1 MGGLAGHMSH
11 LYGNPNLTFSQIKDV
26 LQKASEGELQGTEKT
41 DGQNLYISYSVKDG
55 KAKSARNKGN
65 IKGGGLDARGLAQKF
80 SDHSNPN
87 LVKAFVD
94 AFTAFERAVSMFP
107 EDVQVQI
114 FGPDANV
121 FYNAEIQDPRTANVI
136 NYDTKNLNIHRVGH
150 AEFDRETGKVTDK
163 DVSNNAKMLEDA
175 LESVQDR
182 MQAEEFGVQMNA
194 FKNLRGLADGKALNS
209 ALKRLEKE
217 IDAEGVSDSQTIGEY
232 LISRVDN
239 IIKNKVNLSQET
251 RKELVRRILKQ
262 KGATVR
268 TVLATLPKGDERIP
282 VVRQFINDAGIII
295 KTAIYPIE
303 DIVHDFSVEMLRGL
317 ESAFVLNSEAEV
329 ERLRADVADAIEK
342 IQASGNEDAMKIL
355 QQHLMKLKDIKN
367 ISTTAEGFVFDYDGH
382 TYKFTGNFAPVNQI
396 LGLFKYGRGKIP
408 PIQNLKEEISKK
420 ADVAL
425 YPGAFKPPH
434 RGHLAVIKAL
444 KKQAKKV
451 VVLISNPMGATRALP
466 LSKTVIT
473 AEKAKEMFE
482 KMLGGLSG
490 VEVVIS
496 PEPSPVSAAIQYVE
510 DAPSGDLST
519 APKGSTVVLGCGDK
533 GSDLDRY
540 KNINKYARND
550 VRVKIFGCPLDQKH
564 SPEYVSSLVAAP
576 NIYNELPSVKKGLD
590 PSDFHASDM
599 RLIADLSAED
609 DVADLLFKDFVP
621 DGINYKNIL
630 STLGVQKKS
639 LTMEYLFSLVEE
651 VLDEKMRTTKA
662 VQDDYKKQW
671 QNTIAMVNKG
681 PNKDA
686 GGGKGHEKGDPDL
699 KSAPPGGGAMEE
711 EIENDEETVDE
722 ISSMA
727 GGNVQGAPSAGGG
740 PFQHM
745 DVEKENE
752 EEKKRSTL
760 KMKKALVGEKKKK
773 DPAKGTGK
781 KPKGSGRRLYTD
793 EDPSDTVSV
802 KFSTVQDIKDTLS
815 KASFKSKSHKRQ
827 SQIIN
832 LIHQRARAAYNNA
845 KDPEVKARLKK
856 AYDYAE
862 ERKEASKK
870 KTQAMKNKNESIDQY
885 VDEILNYLSVKD
897 AFLGE

>member
-11 LYGNPNLTFSQIKDV
+11 LYENPNLSFSEIKDI
-26 LQKASEGELQGTEKT
+26 LQKASQGELQGTEKT

-65 IKGGGLDARGLAQKF
+65 IKGGGLDANALAQKF
-80 SDHSNPN
+80 SEHPNPN

-94 AFTAFERAVSMFP
+94 AFTAFEKAVKMFP

-194 FKNLRGLADGKALNS
+194 FKTLRGLADDKALNR
-209 ALKRLEKE
+209 AIERLEKD
-217 IDAEGVSDSQTIGEY
+217 ISSEGISDSQTIGEY
-232 LISRVDN
+232 LITRIDN

-268 TVLATLPKGDERIP
+268 TVLATIPKGDERIP
-282 VVRQFINDAGIII
+282 VVRQLINDANIII

-303 DIVHDFSVEMLRGL
+303 DIIHDFSVEMLKGL
-317 ESAFVLNSEAEV
+317 ESAFVLNTEAEV
-329 ERLRADVADAIEK
+329 ERLRQSIADAIEEIEK
-342 IQASGNEDAMKIL
+342 SGDENRIKML
-355 QQHLMKLKDIKN
+355 GQQMMKLKDLKN
-367 ISTTAEGFVFDYDGH
+367 INTAAEGFVFDYDGH

-396 LGLFKYGRGKIP
+396 LGILRYGRGKKE
-408 PIQNLKEEISKK
+408 PIQNLKEQIGKK

-482 KMLGGLSG
+482 KMLGGMAG

-496 PEPSPVSAAIQYVE
+496 PEPSPVSAAVQYVE

-519 APKGSTVVLGCGDK
+519 APEGSTVVLGCGDK

-540 KNINKYARND
+540 KNIDKYARDD

-564 SPEYVSSLVAAP
+564 SPEYVSTLIAAP
-576 NIYNELPSVKKGLD
+576 NIYNDLPSVKKGLD

-662 VQDDYKKQW
+662 VQDDYKNQW
-671 QNTIAMVNKG
+671 KNTIAMVNKG

-686 GGGKGHEKGDPDL
+686 GGGKGHEEGDPEL

-711 EIENDEETVDE
+711 EVENDEETVDE

-727 GGNVQGAPSAGGG
+727 GGNVQGAPAAGGG

-752 EEKKRSTL
+752 EEKKRSKL

-845 KDPEVKARLKK
+845 KDPKVKARLKK

-862 ERKEASKK
+862 KRKEASKK

>member
-1 MGGLAGHMSH
+1 
-11 LYGNPNLTFSQIKDV
+11 
-26 LQKASEGELQGTEKT
+26 
-41 DGQNLYISYSVKDG
+41 
-55 KAKSARNKGN
+55 
-65 IKGGGLDARGLAQKF
+65 
-80 SDHSNPN
+80 
-87 LVKAFVD
+87 
-94 AFTAFERAVSMFP
+94 MFP
-107 EDVQVQI
+107 EEAQLEI

-121 FYNAEIQDPRTANVI
+121 FYNAEIQDPRTANII

-163 DVSNNAKMLEDA
+163 DVSRNAKILEDA

-194 FKNLRGLADGKALNS
+194 FKALKGLADDKALKI
-209 ALKRLEKE
+209 AIKKLEKE
-217 IDAEGVSDSQTIGEY
+217 ISAEGISDSQTVGEY
-232 LISRVDN
+232 LINRVDN
-239 IIKNKVNLSQET
+239 IIKNKVSLSQET

-268 TVLATLPKGDERIP
+268 TVLATISKGDEKIP
-282 VVRQFINDAGIII
+282 IVRQLINDSGIII
-295 KTAIYPIE
+295 RTAIFPIE
-303 DIVHDFSVEMLRGL
+303 DIIHDFSVEMLRGL
-317 ESAFVLNSEAEV
+317 ESAFVLDSEREV
-329 ERLRADVADAIEK
+329 ERLRIDVADAIEQIK
-342 IQASGNEDAMKIL
+342 TSGNEDAMKVL
-355 QQHLMKLKDIKN
+355 QQHLMKLKNIED

-408 PIQNLKEEISKK
+408 PIQNLKEQVSKK

-444 KKQAKKV
+444 KKQARKV

-482 KMLGGLSG
+482 KMLGGMAG
-490 VEVVIS
+490 VEVIIS
-496 PEPSPVSAAIQYVE
+496 PDPTPVTAAFQYVE
-510 DAPSGDLST
+510 NAPSDGLST
-519 APKGSTVVLGCGDK
+519 APEGSTVILGCGDK

-540 KNINKYARND
+540 KNINKYARDD

-564 SPEYVSSLVAAP
+564 SPEYVSSLLAAP

-609 DVADLLFKDFVP
+609 DTADLLFRDFVP
-621 DGINYKNIL
+621 DSVNYKNIL

-651 VLDEKMRTTKA
+651 ILDEKMRTTKA
-662 VQDDYKKQW
+662 VQDDYKNQW
-671 QNTIAMVNKG
+671 KNTIAMVNKG
-681 PNKDA
+681 ANKDA
-686 GGGKGHEKGDPDL
+686 GGGKGHKEGNPDL

-711 EIENDEETVDE
+711 EVENDEETVDE

-727 GGNVQGAPSAGGG
+727 GGNVQGAVGAGGG
-740 PFQHM
+740 PWQHT

-752 EEKKRSTL
+752 KEKKQSQL
-760 KMKKALVGEKKKK
+760 KMKKALVGEKTTN
-773 DPAKGTGK
+773 D
-781 KPKGSGRRLYTD
+781 
-793 EDPSDTVSV
+793 
-802 KFSTVQDIKDTLS
+802 
-815 KASFKSKSHKRQ
+815 
-827 SQIIN
+827 
-832 LIHQRARAAYNNA
+832 
-845 KDPEVKARLKK
+845 
-856 AYDYAE
+856 
-862 ERKEASKK
+862 
-870 KTQAMKNKNESIDQY
+870 SIDQY

>member
-55 KAKSARNKGN
+55 RAKSARNKGN
-65 IKGGGLDARGLAQKF
+65 IKGGGLDARALAQKF
-80 SDHSNPN
+80 SEHSNPN

-94 AFTAFERAVSMFP
+94 AFTAFERAVNMFP
-107 EDVQVQI
+107 EDVQLQI
-114 FGPDANV
+114 FGPDANI

-163 DVSNNAKMLEDA
+163 DVSRSAKMLEDA
-175 LESVQDR
+175 LDSVQDR

-194 FKNLRGLADGKALNS
+194 FKNLKGLADDKALKI
-209 ALKRLEKE
+209 ALDRLEKE
-217 IDAEGVSDSQTIGEY
+217 ISAEGISDSQSIGEY
-232 LISRVDN
+232 LVSRVDN
-239 IIKNKVNLSQET
+239 VIKNKVNLSQET

-282 VVRQFINDAGIII
+282 MVRQFINDGGVII

-303 DIVHDFSVEMLRGL
+303 DIIHDFSVEMLRGL
-317 ESAFVLNSEAEV
+317 ESAFVLNNESEV
-329 ERLRADVADAIEK
+329 DRLRADVADAIEK
-342 IQASGNEDAMKIL
+342 IKASGNEDAMKIL
-355 QQHLMKLKDIKN
+355 QQHLMKLKDVKN
-367 ISTTAEGFVFDYDGH
+367 ISTAAEGFVFDYDGH

-396 LGLFKYGRGKIP
+396 LGLFKYGRGKVP
-408 PIQNLKEEISKK
+408 PIQNLKEQISKK
-420 ADVAL
+420 ADIAL

-434 RGHLAVIKAL
+434 RGHLAAIKAL

-482 KMLGGLSG
+482 KMLGGVSG
-490 VEVVIS
+490 VEIIVS
-496 PEPSPVSAAIQYVE
+496 PQPSPVSAAIQYVE
-510 DAPSGDLST
+510 DAPSDGLST

-540 KNINKYARND
+540 KNVD
-550 VRVKIFGCPLDQKH
+550 
-564 SPEYVSSLVAAP
+564 
-576 NIYNELPSVKKGLD
+576 ELPSVKKGLD

-621 DGINYKNIL
+621 DGVNYKNIL

-671 QNTIAMVNKG
+671 QNTIDMINKG
-681 PNKDA
+681 ANTNA
-686 GGGKGHEKGDPDL
+686 GGGKGHTKGDPDL

-711 EIENDEETVDE
+711 EVESDEEVVDE

-727 GGNVQGAPSAGGG
+727 GGSVQGAPSAGGG
-740 PFQHM
+740 PFQHS
-745 DVEKENE
+745 DIEKENE
-752 EEKKRSTL
+752 DEKKRSKL
-760 KMKKALVGEKKKK
+760 KMKTALVGEKKKK

-832 LIHQRARAAYNNA
+832 LIHQRARAAYQNA

-862 ERKEASKK
+862 KRKEASKK
-870 KTQAMKNKNESIDQY
+870 KTQAMKNKNESVDQY
-885 VDEILNYLSVKD
+885 IDEILNYLSVKD

>member
-11 LYGNPNLTFSQIKDV
+11 LYENPNLSFSEIKDI
-26 LQKASEGELQGTEKT
+26 LQKASQGELQGTEKT

-65 IKGGGLDARGLAQKF
+65 IKGGGLDANALAQKF
-80 SDHSNPN
+80 SEHPNPN

-94 AFTAFERAVSMFP
+94 AFTAFEKAVKMFP
-107 EDVQVQI
+107 EDVQAQI

-194 FKNLRGLADGKALNS
+194 FKALRGLADDR
-209 ALKRLEKE
+209 ALKRAIERLEKD
-217 IDAEGVSDSQTIGEY
+217 ISSEGISDSQTIGEY
-232 LISRVDN
+232 LIIRIDN

-268 TVLATLPKGDERIP
+268 TVLATIPKGDERIS
-282 VVRQFINDAGIII
+282 VVRQLINDANIII

-303 DIVHDFSVEMLRGL
+303 DIVHDFSVEMLKGL
-317 ESAFVLNSEAEV
+317 ESAFVLNTEAEV
-329 ERLRADVADAIEK
+329 ERLRQSIADAIEEIEK
-342 IQASGNEDAMKIL
+342 SGDENRIKML
-355 QQHLMKLKDIKN
+355 GQQMMKLKDLKN
-367 ISTTAEGFVFDYDGH
+367 INTAAEGFVFDYDGH

-396 LGLFKYGRGKIP
+396 LGILRYGRGKKQ
-408 PIQNLKEEISKK
+408 PIQNLKEQIGKK

-482 KMLGGLSG
+482 KMLGGMAG

-496 PEPSPVSAAIQYVE
+496 PEPSPVSAAVQYVE

-519 APKGSTVVLGCGDK
+519 APEGSTVVLGCGDK

-540 KNINKYARND
+540 KNIDKYARDD

-564 SPEYVSSLVAAP
+564 SPEYVSTLIAAP
-576 NIYNELPSVKKGLD
+576 NIYNDLPSVKKGLD

-686 GGGKGHEKGDPDL
+686 GGGKGHEEGDPDL

-711 EIENDEETVDE
+711 EVENDEETVDE

-727 GGNVQGAPSAGGG
+727 GGNVQGAPAAGGG

-752 EEKKRSTL
+752 EEKKRSKL
-760 KMKKALVGEKKKK
+760 KMKKALVGEKVKN
-773 DPAKGTGK
+773 DP
-781 KPKGSGRRLYTD
+781 
-793 EDPSDTVSV
+793 
-802 KFSTVQDIKDTLS
+802 
-815 KASFKSKSHKRQ
+815 
-827 SQIIN
+827 
-832 LIHQRARAAYNNA
+832 
-845 KDPEVKARLKK
+845 
-856 AYDYAE
+856 
-862 ERKEASKK
+862 
-870 KTQAMKNKNESIDQY
+870 IDQY
-885 VDEILNYLSVKD
+885 VDEIVNYLSVKD

>member
-65 IKGGGLDARGLAQKF
+65 IKGGGLDAKALAQKF
-80 SDHSNPN
+80 SEHSNPN

-94 AFTAFERAVSMFP
+94 AFAAFEKAVNMFP
-107 EDVQVQI
+107 EEVQLEI
-114 FGPDANV
+114 FGPDANI
-121 FYNAEIQDPRTANVI
+121 FYNAEIQDPRTANII

-163 DVSNNAKMLEDA
+163 DISRNAKMLENA

-182 MQAEEFGVQMNA
+182 IQAEEFGVQMNA
-194 FKNLRGLADGKALNS
+194 FKALKGLADDKALKI
-209 ALKRLEKE
+209 AIKKLEKE
-217 IDAEGVSDSQTIGEY
+217 INAEGISDSQTVGEY
-232 LISRVDN
+232 LINRVDN
-239 IIKNKVNLSQET
+239 IIKNKINLSQET
-251 RKELVRRILKQ
+251 RKELVRRILRQ

-268 TVLATLPKGDERIP
+268 TVLATIPKGDERIP
-282 VVRQFINDAGIII
+282 IVRQLINDGGVIIR
-295 KTAIYPIE
+295 TAIFPIE
-303 DIVHDFSVEMLRGL
+303 DIIHDFSVEMLRGL
-317 ESAFVLNSEAEV
+317 ESAFVLDSEREV
-329 ERLRADVADAIEK
+329 ERLRNDVADAIEQIK
-342 IQASGNEDAMKIL
+342 TSGNEEAMKVL
-355 QQHLMKLKDIKN
+355 QQHLMKLKNIEN

-408 PIQNLKEEISKK
+408 PIQNLKEQISKK

-482 KMLGGLSG
+482 KMLGGVSG

-496 PEPSPVSAAIQYVE
+496 PEPSPVSAAVQYVE

-519 APKGSTVVLGCGDK
+519 APEGSTVILGCGDK

-540 KNINKYARND
+540 KNIDKYARDD

-564 SPEYVSSLVAAP
+564 SQEYVSTLIAAP
-576 NIYNELPSVKKGLD
+576 NIYNDLPSVKKGLD

-599 RLIADLSAED
+599 RLIADLSADD

-630 STLGVQKKS
+630 SALGVQKKS

-651 VLDEKMRTTKA
+651 ILDEKMRTTKA
-662 VQDDYKKQW
+662 VQDDYKNQW
-671 QNTIAMVNKG
+671 KNTIAMVNKG

-711 EIENDEETVDE
+711 EVENDENIVDE

-727 GGNVQGAPSAGGG
+727 GGNVQGAPAAGGG

-745 DVEKENE
+745 DVGKENE
-752 EEKKRSTL
+752 EEKKRSKL
-760 KMKKALVGEKKKK
+760 KMKKALVGEKVKN
-773 DPAKGTGK
+773 DP
-781 KPKGSGRRLYTD
+781 
-793 EDPSDTVSV
+793 
-802 KFSTVQDIKDTLS
+802 
-815 KASFKSKSHKRQ
+815 
-827 SQIIN
+827 
-832 LIHQRARAAYNNA
+832 
-845 KDPEVKARLKK
+845 
-856 AYDYAE
+856 
-862 ERKEASKK
+862 
-870 KTQAMKNKNESIDQY
+870 IDQY

>member
-41 DGQNLYISYSVKDG
+41 DGQNLYISYSVRDG
-55 KAKSARNKGN
+55 KAKAARNKGN
-65 IKGGGLDARGLAQKF
+65 IKGGGLDAKGLAQKF
-80 SDHSNPN
+80 SEHSNPN

-94 AFTAFERAVSMFP
+94 AFTAFEKAVNMFP

-136 NYDTKNLNIHRVGH
+136 NYDTKNLNIHRSGH

-163 DVSNNAKMLEDA
+163 DVTNNARMLEDA

-182 MQAEEFGVQMNA
+182 MQAEEFGVQVNA
-194 FKNLRGLADGKALNS
+194 FKGLKGLADDKALKA
-209 ALKRLEKE
+209 ALDRLEKE
-217 IDAEGVSDSQTIGEY
+217 ISAEGISDSQSIGEY
-232 LISRVDN
+232 LVSRVDN
-239 IIKNKVNLSQET
+239 IIKSKIKLSQET

-268 TVLATLPKGDERIP
+268 TVLATLSKGDERIP
-282 VVRQFINDAGIII
+282 MVRQFINDAGVII
-295 KTAIYPIE
+295 KTAIFPVE

-317 ESAFVLNSEAEV
+317 ESAFVLNNEAEV
-329 ERLRADVADAIEK
+329 DRLRADVADAIEK

-355 QQHLMKLKDIKN
+355 QQHLMKLKDVKN
-367 ISTTAEGFVFDYDGH
+367 ISTAAEGFVFDYDGH

-396 LGLFKYGRGKIP
+396 LGLFKYGRGKVP
-408 PIQNLKEEISKK
+408 PIQNLKEQISKK

-482 KMLGGLSG
+482 KMLGNMAG
-490 VEVVIS
+490 VEVVVS

-510 DAPSGDLST
+510 GAPSDDFST
-519 APKGSTVVLGCGDK
+519 APKGSTVILGCGDK
-533 GSDLDRY
+533 GSDIDRY
-540 KNINKYARND
+540 KNVNKYARRD
-550 VRVKIFGCPLDQKH
+550 VRVKIFGCPLEQKH
-564 SPEYVSSLVAAP
+564 SPEYVSTLIAAP
-576 NIYNELPSVKKGLD
+576 SIYNELPSVKKGLD

-621 DGINYKNIL
+621 SSVNYKNIL

-671 QNTIAMVNKG
+671 QNTIDMVNKG

-686 GGGKGHEKGDPDL
+686 GGGRGHEKGDPDL

-711 EIENDEETVDE
+711 ELENEENPIEEE
-722 ISSMA
+722 SSMA
-727 GGNVQGAPSAGGG
+727 AGDVGGAPAAGGG
-740 PFQHM
+740 PWQSM

-752 EEKKRSTL
+752 EEKERSQL
-760 KMKKALVGEKKKK
+760 KLRKALVGEKVKN
-773 DPAKGTGK
+773 DP
-781 KPKGSGRRLYTD
+781 
-793 EDPSDTVSV
+793 
-802 KFSTVQDIKDTLS
+802 
-815 KASFKSKSHKRQ
+815 
-827 SQIIN
+827 
-832 LIHQRARAAYNNA
+832 
-845 KDPEVKARLKK
+845 
-856 AYDYAE
+856 
-862 ERKEASKK
+862 
-870 KTQAMKNKNESIDQY
+870 IDQY

>member
-41 DGQNLYISYSVKDG
+41 DGQNLYISYSVRDG
-55 KAKSARNKGN
+55 KAKAARNKGN
-65 IKGGGLDARGLAQKF
+65 IKGGGLDAKGLAQKF
-80 SDHSNPN
+80 SEHSNPN

-94 AFTAFERAVSMFP
+94 AFTAFEKAVNMFP

-136 NYDTKNLNIHRVGH
+136 NYDTKNLNIHRSGH

-163 DVSNNAKMLEDA
+163 DVTNNARMLEDA

-182 MQAEEFGVQMNA
+182 MQAEEFGVQVNA
-194 FKNLRGLADGKALNS
+194 FKGLKGLADDKALKA
-209 ALKRLEKE
+209 ALDRLEKE
-217 IDAEGVSDSQTIGEY
+217 ISAEGISDSQSIGEY
-232 LISRVDN
+232 LVSRVDN
-239 IIKNKVNLSQET
+239 IIKSKIKLSQET

-268 TVLATLPKGDERIP
+268 TVLATLSKGDERIP
-282 VVRQFINDAGIII
+282 MVRQFINDAGVII
-295 KTAIYPIE
+295 KTAIFPVE

-317 ESAFVLNSEAEV
+317 ESAFVLNNEAEV
-329 ERLRADVADAIEK
+329 DRLRADVADAIEK

-355 QQHLMKLKDIKN
+355 QQHLMKLKDVKN
-367 ISTTAEGFVFDYDGH
+367 ISTAAEGFVFDYDGH

-396 LGLFKYGRGKIP
+396 LGLFKYGRGKVP
-408 PIQNLKEEISKK
+408 PIQNLKEQISKK

-482 KMLGGLSG
+482 KMLGGMAG
-490 VEVVIS
+490 VEVVVS

-510 DAPSGDLST
+510 GAPSDDFST
-519 APKGSTVVLGCGDK
+519 APRGSTVILGCGDK
-533 GSDLDRY
+533 GSDIDRY
-540 KNINKYARND
+540 KNVNKYARRD
-550 VRVKIFGCPLDQKH
+550 VRVKIFGCPLEQKH
-564 SPEYVSSLVAAP
+564 SPEYVSTLIAAP
-576 NIYNELPSVKKGLD
+576 SIYNELPSVKKGLD

-621 DGINYKNIL
+621 SSVNYKNIL

-651 VLDEKMRTTKA
+651 LLDEKMRTTKA
-662 VQDDYKKQW
+662 VQDDYKNQW
-671 QNTIAMVNKG
+671 QNTIDMVNKG

-686 GGGKGHEKGDPDL
+686 GGGEGHEEGDPDL

-711 EIENDEETVDE
+711 EIENEENPIE
-722 ISSMA
+722 EESSMA
-727 GGNVQGAPSAGGG
+727 AGDVGGAPAAGGG
-740 PFQHM
+740 PWQSM

-752 EEKKRSTL
+752 EEKERSQL
-760 KMKKALVGEKKKK
+760 KLRKALVGEKVKN
-773 DPAKGTGK
+773 DP
-781 KPKGSGRRLYTD
+781 
-793 EDPSDTVSV
+793 
-802 KFSTVQDIKDTLS
+802 
-815 KASFKSKSHKRQ
+815 
-827 SQIIN
+827 
-832 LIHQRARAAYNNA
+832 
-845 KDPEVKARLKK
+845 
-856 AYDYAE
+856 
-862 ERKEASKK
+862 
-870 KTQAMKNKNESIDQY
+870 IDQY

>member
-11 LYGNPNLTFSQIKDV
+11 LYENPNLSFSEIKDI
-26 LQKASEGELQGTEKT
+26 LQKASQGELQGTEKT

-65 IKGGGLDARGLAQKF
+65 IKGGGLDAKALAQKF

-87 LVKAFVD
+87 LVRAFVD
-94 AFTAFERAVSMFP
+94 AFTAFEKAVNMFP
-107 EDVQVQI
+107 EEVQLEI

-121 FYNAEIQDPRTANVI
+121 FYNAEIQDPRTANII

-163 DVSNNAKMLEDA
+163 DVSRNAKILEDA

-194 FKNLRGLADGKALNS
+194 FKALKGLADDKALKI
-209 ALKRLEKE
+209 AIKKLEKE
-217 IDAEGVSDSQTIGEY
+217 ISAEGISDSQTVGEY
-232 LISRVDN
+232 LINRVDN
-239 IIKNKVNLSQET
+239 IIKNKVSLSQET

-268 TVLATLPKGDERIP
+268 TVLATISKGDEKIP
-282 VVRQFINDAGIII
+282 IVRQLINDSGIII
-295 KTAIYPIE
+295 RTAIFPIE
-303 DIVHDFSVEMLRGL
+303 DIIHDFSVEMLRGL
-317 ESAFVLNSEAEV
+317 ESAFVLDSEREV
-329 ERLRADVADAIEK
+329 ERLRIDVADAIEQIK
-342 IQASGNEDAMKIL
+342 TSGNEDAMKVL
-355 QQHLMKLKDIKN
+355 QQHLMKLKNIED

-408 PIQNLKEEISKK
+408 PIQNLKEQISKK

-482 KMLGGLSG
+482 KMLGGMAG
-490 VEVVIS
+490 VEVIIS
-496 PEPSPVSAAIQYVE
+496 PDPTPVTAAFQYVE
-510 DAPSGDLST
+510 NAPSDDLST
-519 APKGSTVVLGCGDK
+519 APEGSTVVLGCGDK

-540 KNINKYARND
+540 KNINKYARDD

-564 SPEYVSSLVAAP
+564 SPEYVSSLLGAP

-609 DVADLLFKDFVP
+609 DTADLLFRDFVP
-621 DGINYKNIL
+621 DSVNYKNIL

-651 VLDEKMRTTKA
+651 ILDEKVRTTKA
-662 VQDDYKKQW
+662 VQDDYKNQW
-671 QNTIAMVNKG
+671 KNTIAMVNKG
-681 PNKDA
+681 ANKDA
-686 GGGKGHEKGDPDL
+686 GGGKGHKEGNPDL

-711 EIENDEETVDE
+711 EVENDEETVDE

-727 GGNVQGAPSAGGG
+727 GGNVQGAVGAGGG
-740 PFQHM
+740 PWQHT

-752 EEKKRSTL
+752 KEKKQSQL
-760 KMKKALVGEKKKK
+760 KMKKALVGEKTTN
-773 DPAKGTGK
+773 D
-781 KPKGSGRRLYTD
+781 
-793 EDPSDTVSV
+793 
-802 KFSTVQDIKDTLS
+802 
-815 KASFKSKSHKRQ
+815 
-827 SQIIN
+827 
-832 LIHQRARAAYNNA
+832 
-845 KDPEVKARLKK
+845 
-856 AYDYAE
+856 
-862 ERKEASKK
+862 
-870 KTQAMKNKNESIDQY
+870 SIDQY

>member
-11 LYGNPNLTFSQIKDV
+11 LYENPNLSFSEIKDI
-26 LQKASEGELQGTEKT
+26 LQKASQGELQGTEKT

-65 IKGGGLDARGLAQKF
+65 IKGGGLDANALAQKF
-80 SDHSNPN
+80 SEHPNPN

-94 AFTAFERAVSMFP
+94 AFTAFERAVKMFP
-107 EDVQVQI
+107 EDVQMQI

-182 MQAEEFGVQMNA
+182 IQAEDFGVQMNA
-194 FKNLRGLADGKALNS
+194 FKTLRGLADDRALKV
-209 ALKRLEKE
+209 AIKRLEKD
-217 IDAEGVSDSQTIGEY
+217 ISSEGISDSQTIGEY
-232 LISRVDN
+232 LITRIDN

-268 TVLATLPKGDERIP
+268 TVLATIPKGDERIP
-282 VVRQFINDAGIII
+282 IVRQLINDANIII

-303 DIVHDFSVEMLRGL
+303 DIIHDFSVEMLKGL
-317 ESAFVLNSEAEV
+317 ESAFVLNTEAEV
-329 ERLRADVADAIEK
+329 ERLRQSIRDAIQE
-342 IQASGNEDAMKIL
+342 IESSGDEQRIKML
-355 QQHLMKLKDIKN
+355 GQQMMKLKDLKN
-367 ISTTAEGFVFDYDGH
+367 INTAAEGFVFDYDGQ

-396 LGLFKYGRGKIP
+396 LGILRYGRGKKQ
-408 PIQNLKEEISKK
+408 PIQNLKEQIGKK
-420 ADVAL
+420 AEVAL

-482 KMLGGLSG
+482 KMLGGMAG

-496 PEPSPVSAAIQYVE
+496 PEPSPVSAAVQYVE

-519 APKGSTVVLGCGDK
+519 APEGSTVVLGCGDK

-540 KNINKYARND
+540 KNIDKYARDD

-564 SPEYVSSLVAAP
+564 SPEYVSTLIAAP
-576 NIYNELPSVKKGLD
+576 NIYNDLPSVKKGLD

-662 VQDDYKKQW
+662 VQDDYKNQW
-671 QNTIAMVNKG
+671 KNTIAMVNKG

-686 GGGKGHEKGDPDL
+686 GGGEGHEEGDPEL

-711 EIENDEETVDE
+711 EVGNDEDTVDE

-727 GGNVQGAPSAGGG
+727 GGNVQGAPAAGGG

-752 EEKKRSTL
+752 EEKKRSKL
-760 KMKKALVGEKKKK
+760 KLKKALVGEKKKK

-845 KDPEVKARLKK
+845 KDPKVKARLKK

>member
-65 IKGGGLDARGLAQKF
+65 IKGGGLDAKALAQKF
-80 SDHSNPN
+80 SEHSNPN

-94 AFTAFERAVSMFP
+94 AFAAFEKAVNMFP
-107 EDVQVQI
+107 EEVQLEI
-114 FGPDANV
+114 FGPDANI
-121 FYNAEIQDPRTANVI
+121 FYNAEIQDPRTANII

-163 DVSNNAKMLEDA
+163 DISRNAKMLENA

-182 MQAEEFGVQMNA
+182 IQAEEFGVQMNA
-194 FKNLRGLADGKALNS
+194 FKALKGLADDKALKI
-209 ALKRLEKE
+209 AIKKLEKE
-217 IDAEGVSDSQTIGEY
+217 INAEGISDSQTVGEY
-232 LISRVDN
+232 LINRVDN
-239 IIKNKVNLSQET
+239 IIKNKINLSQET
-251 RKELVRRILKQ
+251 RKELVRRILRQ

-268 TVLATLPKGDERIP
+268 TVLATIPKGDERIP
-282 VVRQFINDAGIII
+282 IVRQLINDGGVIIR
-295 KTAIYPIE
+295 TAIFPIE
-303 DIVHDFSVEMLRGL
+303 DIIHDFSVEMLRGL
-317 ESAFVLNSEAEV
+317 ESAFVLDSEREV
-329 ERLRADVADAIEK
+329 ERLRNDVADAIEQIK
-342 IQASGNEDAMKIL
+342 TSGNEEAMKVL
-355 QQHLMKLKDIKN
+355 QQHLMKLKNIEN

-408 PIQNLKEEISKK
+408 PIQNLKEQIGKK

-482 KMLGGLSG
+482 KMLGGMSG

-496 PEPSPVSAAIQYVE
+496 PEPSPVSAAVQYVE

-519 APKGSTVVLGCGDK
+519 APEGSTVILGCGDK

-540 KNINKYARND
+540 KNIDKYARDD

-564 SPEYVSSLVAAP
+564 SPEYVSTLIAAP
-576 NIYNELPSVKKGLD
+576 NIYNDLPSVKKGLD

-599 RLIADLSAED
+599 RLIADLSADD

-630 STLGVQKKS
+630 SALGVQKKS

-651 VLDEKMRTTKA
+651 ILDEKMRTTKA
-662 VQDDYKKQW
+662 VQDDYKNQW
-671 QNTIAMVNKG
+671 KNTIAMVNKG

-711 EIENDEETVDE
+711 EVENDENIVDE

-727 GGNVQGAPSAGGG
+727 GGNVQGAPAAGGG

-745 DVEKENE
+745 DVGKENE
-752 EEKKRSTL
+752 EEKKRSKL
-760 KMKKALVGEKKKK
+760 KMKKALVGEKVKN
-773 DPAKGTGK
+773 DP
-781 KPKGSGRRLYTD
+781 
-793 EDPSDTVSV
+793 
-802 KFSTVQDIKDTLS
+802 
-815 KASFKSKSHKRQ
+815 
-827 SQIIN
+827 
-832 LIHQRARAAYNNA
+832 
-845 KDPEVKARLKK
+845 
-856 AYDYAE
+856 
-862 ERKEASKK
+862 
-870 KTQAMKNKNESIDQY
+870 IDQY

>member
-41 DGQNLYISYSVKDG
+41 DGQNLYISYSVRDG
-55 KAKSARNKGN
+55 KAKAARNKGN
-65 IKGGGLDARGLAQKF
+65 IKGGGLDAKGLAQKF
-80 SDHSNPN
+80 SEHSNPN

-94 AFTAFERAVSMFP
+94 AFTAFEKAVNMFP

-136 NYDTKNLNIHRVGH
+136 NYDTKNLNIHRSGH
-150 AEFDRETGKVTDK
+150 AEFNRETGKVTDK
-163 DVSNNAKMLEDA
+163 DVSNNARMLEDA

-182 MQAEEFGVQMNA
+182 MQAEEFGVQVNA
-194 FKNLRGLADGKALNS
+194 FKGLKGLADDKALKA
-209 ALKRLEKE
+209 ALDRLEKE
-217 IDAEGVSDSQTIGEY
+217 ISAEGISDSQSIGEY
-232 LISRVDN
+232 LVSRVDN
-239 IIKNKVNLSQET
+239 IIKSKIKLSQET

-268 TVLATLPKGDERIP
+268 TVLATLQKGDERIP
-282 VVRQFINDAGIII
+282 MVRQFINDAGVII
-295 KTAIYPIE
+295 KTAIFPVE
-303 DIVHDFSVEMLRGL
+303 DIIHDFSVEMLRGL
-317 ESAFVLNSEAEV
+317 ESAFVLNNEAEV
-329 ERLRADVADAIEK
+329 DRLRADVADAIEK
-342 IQASGNEDAMKIL
+342 IQASGNEDAMNIL
-355 QQHLMKLKDIKN
+355 QQHLMKLKDVKN
-367 ISTTAEGFVFDYDGH
+367 ISTAAEGFVFDYDGH

-396 LGLFKYGRGKIP
+396 LGLFKYGRGKVP
-408 PIQNLKEEISKK
+408 PIQNLKEQISKK

-482 KMLGGLSG
+482 KMLGGMAG
-490 VEVVIS
+490 VEVVVS

-510 DAPSGDLST
+510 DAPSDDFST

-533 GSDLDRY
+533 GSDIDRY
-540 KNINKYARND
+540 KNVNKYARRD
-550 VRVKIFGCPLDQKH
+550 VRVKIFGCPLEQKH
-564 SPEYVSSLVAAP
+564 SPEYVSTLIAAP
-576 NIYNELPSVKKGLD
+576 SIYNELPSVKKGLD

-621 DGINYKNIL
+621 SSVNYKNIL

-671 QNTIAMVNKG
+671 QNTIDMVNKG

-686 GGGKGHEKGDPDL
+686 GGGRGHEKGDPDL

-711 EIENDEETVDE
+711 EIENEENPIE
-722 ISSMA
+722 EESSMA
-727 GGNVQGAPSAGGG
+727 AGDVGGAPAAGGG
-740 PFQHM
+740 PWQSM

-752 EEKKRSTL
+752 EEKERSQL
-760 KMKKALVGEKKKK
+760 KLRKALVGEKVKN
-773 DPAKGTGK
+773 DP
-781 KPKGSGRRLYTD
+781 
-793 EDPSDTVSV
+793 
-802 KFSTVQDIKDTLS
+802 
-815 KASFKSKSHKRQ
+815 
-827 SQIIN
+827 
-832 LIHQRARAAYNNA
+832 
-845 KDPEVKARLKK
+845 
-856 AYDYAE
+856 
-862 ERKEASKK
+862 
-870 KTQAMKNKNESIDQY
+870 IDQY